1 MNSILDTIKKLI
13 GLESN
18 YDAFDESIISFIN
31 GAFATLQQMG
41 VGPSTPYRIQN
52 AYNIWSEWSND
63 AFVVEETK
71 NYVYLQVRKMFDP
84 PSSSIVM
91 ESLEKQAN
99 EIGWRLYTYSQL
111 EY

>member
-1 MNSILDTIKKLI
+1 MNSILNTIKKLI
-13 GLESN
+13 GLEPD

-41 VGPSTPYRIQN
+41 VGPSTPFRIQN
-52 AYNIWSEWSND
+52 AYNVWSEWSD
-63 AFVVEETK
+63 DTFVIEETK
-71 NYVYLQVRKMFDP
+71 SYVYLQVRKMFDP

-99 EIGWRLYTYSQL
+99 EIGWRLYTYSQH